1 MSQKKEKGN
10 RLDSIP
16 RLGKQVWRR
25 ANLKES
31 RRKLLVDR
39 ITEVLKLASGENG
52 DDEVGSKLEDES
64 AVHCPSAQAGGY
76 SANWRVLFKQLGI
89 EASRKKQQA
98 GTSPEHD
105 HGSSTEAKGMDVVSI
120 ATTSKSRQFHRRRK
134 KASSLKKKK
143 QDIGRTPVES
153 MNLSP
158 KGGPKVRDEVVS
170 MNPHKG
176 TFKLQRVQV

>member
-25 ANLKES
+25 ANVKGS

-52 DDEVGSKLEDES
+52 DDEVGSKPEDES

-76 SANWRVLFKQLGI
+76 SANWRVLSKVGDIVLF
-89 EASRKKQQA
+89 A
-98 GTSPEHD
+98 GPTNPSMD
-105 HGSSTEAKGMDVVSI
+105 HFHGNHGEGLSSDSDGMCSYI
-120 ATTSKSRQFHRRRK
+120 SY
-134 KASSLKKKK
+134 
-143 QDIGRTPVES
+143 I
-153 MNLSP
+153 MN
-158 KGGPKVRDEVVS
+158 K
-170 MNPHKG
+170 
-176 TFKLQRVQV
+176 